1 MNYFEYRIYDI
12 VYDDIISGKKT
23 IEFRL
28 LNDKSKKIRIGDEIN
43 FKVLND
49 ETKNVLVEVIGKNVY
64 NNLDDLWNNK
74 DILNNTLDYTKDE
87 FESIFY
93 KIFGEDLV
101 KKSKI
106 VGIKFRLK

>member
-74 DILNNTLDYTKDE
+74 DILNNSLDYTKDE
-87 FESIFY
+87 FEFIFY